1 MSGDHRLSYD
11 FSGKHLRFENQ
22 GHRHRLQMESD
33 DQDLP
38 ASYLFY
44 IIAVMVAIAV
54 AGVSTFLVLF
64 R

>member
-1 MSGDHRLSYD
+1 VSDD
-11 FSGKHLRFENQ
+11 FSGKQLSFENQ
-22 GHRHRLQMESD
+22 GPRHQLQMEPD

-44 IIAVMVAIAV
+44 VIAVMVAIAV
-54 AGVSTFLVLF
+54 AGVTTFLVLF

>member
-1 MSGDHRLSYD
+1 
-11 FSGKHLRFENQ
+11 
-22 GHRHRLQMESD
+22 MEPD

-54 AGVSTFLVLF
+54 AGVSTFIVLF